1 MIKRVVSAIILA
13 IAVLALPV
21 SCEKEPIPNPNPKP
35 EDKPYVPATLK
46 EGRIAL
52 AYVTYWGTLI
62 PDTRIITHI
71 NYAFAELYVRNGEYI
86 GFKLQGNESRFQQI
100 VDLKKQNPNL
110 KISVSFSHVVDNY
123 DNIQGGSFSALAKS
137 DEYRKAFAN
146 DCLLFLQKWGI
157 DGIDIDWEF
166 PGLSW
171 SGAASDPAVDVQN
184 HILLMKQLRETLG
197 TKYLLTYAGYIMDK
211 KAATGGY
218 RYIDIK
224 AVDQYVDF
232 VNIMTYDMDAA
243 PNHQSAFSD
252 SRAYWDCTRAI
263 AVYKN
268 AGVEYNKMVLGIPFY
283 GRHSFSEK
291 PQSLNYSA
299 ILALDKAVYKID
311 NWDAISKTPYVTKSG
326 VFFCGYDNP
335 QSIEIKGNWVR
346 TLGIK
351 GIMYWQYDS
360 DDYKGTL
367 RKAVWETVMK

>member
-1 MIKRVVSAIILA
+1 MIIRLLPAIFIAAALLA
-13 IAVLALPV
+13 IPL
-21 SCEKEPIPNPNPKP
+21 SCEKEPIPDPGPD
-35 EDKPYVPATLK
+35 EKPYVPATLK
-46 EGRIAL
+46 EGRVAL
-52 AYVTYWGTLI
+52 AYVTYWGTQI
-62 PDTRIITHI
+62 PDARIITHI
-71 NYAFAELYVRNGEYI
+71 NYAFAELYVRDGEYQ

-100 VDLKKQNPNL
+100 VDLKKQHPHL
-110 KISVSFSHVVDNY
+110 KILVSFTHVVDNY

-137 DEYRKAFAN
+137 DEYRKAFAQ
-146 DCLLFLQKWGI
+146 DCLEFIEKWGI

-197 TKYLLTYAGYIMDK
+197 TNYLLTYAGYIMDK
-211 KAATGGY
+211 RSVTGGY

-243 PNHQSAFSD
+243 PKHHSALSD

-263 AVYKN
+263 SAYKN

-283 GRHSFSEK
+283 GRHSYSEK

-299 ILALDKAVYKID
+299 ILNLDKALYKID
-311 NWDAISKTPYVTKSG
+311 NWDAVSKTPYVTKSG
-326 VFFCGYDNP
+326 IFFCGYDNQ
-335 QSIEIKGNWVR
+335 QSIENKASWARGLGLKG
-346 TLGIK
+346 L
-351 GIMYWQYDS
+351 MYWQYDA
-360 DDYKGTL
+360 DDAKGTL
-367 RKAVWETVMK
+367 RKAVWESVMK